1 MTIDHPTLEETIY
14 KEYRTA
20 KRNLR
25 KGRDF
30 ADWFKIMRGIDQARN
45 EAMGLAGTNTPQGPL
60 YRAAWAKI
68 DKRERLIDR
77 GRDEKTG
84 KEWEFPTPEDRT
96 FCIKI
101 LENYDMP
108 GHDPRRPSIKTWR
121 DALPPG
127 ERAKLNHPK
136 RVWQAY
142 WADTEPRAEKDAK
155 LVERERKR
163 AELPKNPMVD
173 ALAVAGT
180 ETHHARRENE
190 AARELLTYIR
200 DHVELPDDIIVKIDA
215 VLRG

>member
-1 MTIDHPTLEETIY
+1 MAIDHPTLEETVY
-14 KEYRTA
+14 KEYRIA

-68 DKRERLIDR
+68 DKREKLIDR

-96 FCIKI
+96 YCIKI

-108 GHDPRRPSIKTWR
+108 SHDPRRQSIKTWR
-121 DALPPG
+121 DGLSPG

-142 WADTEPRAEKDAK
+142 LADTEPRAEKDAK
-155 LVERERKR
+155 RSERERKR
-163 AELPKNPMVD
+163 VEEPKNPMVD
-173 ALAVAGT
+173 ALAVAET
-180 ETHHARRENE
+180 ETHDARRQVE
-190 AARELLTYIR
+190 ALRELIAFIR
-200 DHVELPDDIIVKIDA
+200 DHVDLPDDIAAKIDA